1 MDLALTDRT
10 VVITGAASGIGL
22 ASLRA
27 FAAEGA
33 RVLAVDVNADGL
45 ASALAGLPTARVKP
59 FVADVT
65 DPAQV
70 AAMVQEAVSGF
81 GRLDVM
87 FSNAGGAIPTPTDA
101 QDLADYRR
109 IMALNL
115 DAVYFAVHAS
125 LPVMLAQ
132 GRGCF
137 LTTSSGAGM
146 NAATGLAIYGA
157 AKAGVIS
164 LMKSIATEYGGRG
177 IRANTIAPGPMDTPP
192 VRAWL
197 GTFDD
202 GLARFAGQVPS
213 GRLGTGED
221 IARAAVFLA
230 SDAAEFINGAVVPV
244 DGAVHARLA
253 SPQID

>member
-1 MDLALTDRT
+1 MELGLRDKV

-33 RVLAVDVNADGL
+33 RVLAVDISAGSL
-45 ASALAGLPTARVKP
+45 ATAVEELPAGRVKAH
-59 FVADVT
+59 VADVT
-65 DPAQV
+65 DADQV
-70 AAMVQEAVSGF
+70 QTLVAHAVASF

-87 FSNAGGAIPTPTDA
+87 FSNAGGATPTPTE
-101 QDLADYRR
+101 QQGLADYRH

-115 DAVYFAVHAS
+115 DAVYYAIHAA

-132 GRGCF
+132 GAGCF

-146 NAATGLAIYGA
+146 NAATGLTVYGA

-197 GTFDD
+197 GTFED
-202 GLARFAGQVPS
+202 GLARFARQVPS

>member
-1 MDLALTDRT
+1 MELGLRDKV

-22 ASLRA
+22 ASAQA

-33 RVLAVDVNADGL
+33 RVLAVDMNA
-45 ASALAGLPTARVKP
+45 AALAAAAQELPADRVRAH
-59 FVADVT
+59 VADVT
-65 DPAQV
+65 DAEQV
-70 AAMVQEAVSGF
+70 QKMVALAAAAF

-87 FSNAGGAIPTPTDA
+87 FSNAGGATPTPTER
-101 QDLADYRR
+101 QGIADYRR

-115 DAVYFAVHAS
+115 DAVYYAIHAA

-132 GRGCF
+132 GSGCF
-137 LTTSSGAGM
+137 LSTSSGAGM
-146 NAATGLAIYGA
+146 NAATGLTVYGA

-164 LMKSIATEYGGRG
+164 LMKSIATEYGARG

-197 GTFDD
+197 GSFDD
-202 GLARFAGQVPS
+202 GLARFASQVPS
-213 GRLGTGED
+213 GRLGTAQD

-230 SDAAEFINGAVVPV
+230 GEAAGFINGAVLPV
-244 DGAVHARLA
+244 DGAVHARLS